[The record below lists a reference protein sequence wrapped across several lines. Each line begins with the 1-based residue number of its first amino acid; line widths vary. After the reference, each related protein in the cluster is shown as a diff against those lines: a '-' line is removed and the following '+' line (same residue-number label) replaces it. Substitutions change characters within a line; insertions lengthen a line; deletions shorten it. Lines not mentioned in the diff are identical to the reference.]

1 MDEGSEKGLKR
12 VDRGGREGY
21 IRLVGPV
28 SKVVAVCLAAVV
40 LAGGVV
46 LSAAARGGHASGDS
60 GNHQYGSKPACKQYK
75 KGKQGKGSRTAQ
87 RSTYGYAKDCPKYR
101 PHHQKKPRYER

>member
-1 MDEGSEKGLKR
+1 MAEGSEKGLKR
-12 VDRGGREGY
+12 VDRDPREGY

-46 LSAAARGGHASGDS
+46 LSAAARGGHSSGDS

-75 KGKQGKGSRTAQ
+75 KGEQGNGSRKAQ
-87 RSTYGYAKDCPKYR
+87 RSTYGYPKDCPKYK
-101 PHHQKKPRYER
+101 PHHKKKPRYDH